1 MNREVEIAARGLG
14 SLAGKRMRHLAIG
27 TSPEVEEP
35 IQRARDAAAEAFG
48 AEGGEWGR
56 IIGSIE
62 KIIGRPLRGDRGR
75 DLLTVLAA
83 VRLSKTLDDAVRVAE
98 LIQKARRP

>member
-1 MNREVEIAARGLG
+1 
-14 SLAGKRMRHLAIG
+14 MRHLAIG
-27 TSPEVEEP
+27 HSLGVEEP
-35 IQRARDAAAEAFG
+35 IQRARDVAAEAFG
-48 AEGGEWGR
+48 EGGREWGR

-62 KIIGRPLRGDRGR
+62 KIIGKPLKGDRGR

-98 LIQKARRP
+98 LVQKARRP